1 MICPICNNGENNKQF
16 MVKEMQQGLREEF
29 EYVECSNCGCL
40 FIKEIPDNIEKYYDL
55 NYGSHVES
63 NSLSYKIYDS
73 TYPSFINGNKLI
85 SLVLGRFF
93 SPFNHFLKNLIDKKI
108 ISKNDSI
115 LDIGCGSGKFL
126 VILKRAGFEDLTGVD
141 LFIDEENLKDGVK
154 IYQESLEDFKPNRKY
169 DVIFSN
175 HAFEHMD
182 NQLENLNV
190 LKI

>member
-1 MICPICNNGENNKQF
+1 M
-16 MVKEMQQGLREEF
+16 
-29 EYVECSNCGCL
+29 
-40 FIKEIPDNIEKYYDL
+40 
-55 NYGSHVES
+55 
-63 NSLSYKIYDS
+63 
-73 TYPSFINGNKLI
+73 
-85 SLVLGRFF
+85 
-93 SPFNHFLKNLIDKKI
+93 KNLIDKKI